1 MEDDVRMIFLSL
13 PVGDL
18 PTARAFYEELGFR
31 INEHSSDDGT
41 ASVVVD
47 ENIVVTLQ
55 TRDRFA
61 ELVGAEAGDPARPTT
76 VPCLTVEDRAEVDD
90 LVATAVAAGGR
101 PWLPAHE
108 DGARY
113 TGSFADPDGN
123 VWQVLWLD
131 QLHVVN

>member
-1 MEDDVRMIFLSL
+1 MSGRMIFLSL

-18 PTARAFYEELGFR
+18 ARARSFYEELGFR
-31 INEHSSDDGT
+31 INEHSSDDRT

-61 ELVGAEAGDPARPTT
+61 ELVGGEAGDPARPTT
-76 VPCLTVEDRAEVDD
+76 VPCLTVGDRAEVDD
-90 LVATAVAAGGR
+90 LVATAVGAGGR
-101 PWLPAHE
+101 PWLPAQQ

-123 VWQVLWLD
+123 VWQVMWLD

>member
-1 MEDDVRMIFLSL
+1 MSGRMIFVSL
-13 PVGDL
+13 PVRDL
-18 PTARAFYEELGFR
+18 STARTFYEELGFR
-31 INEHSSDDGT
+31 INEHSSDDRT

-61 ELVGAEAGDPARPTT
+61 EVAGAEPGDPARPTSL
-76 VPCLTVEDRAEVDD
+76 PCLTVENRAEVDA
-90 LVATAVAAGGR
+90 LVAKAVAAGGGS
-101 PWLPAHE
+101 WAPAIE
-108 DGARY
+108 EGARY
-113 TGSFADPDGN
+113 TGSLTDPDGN